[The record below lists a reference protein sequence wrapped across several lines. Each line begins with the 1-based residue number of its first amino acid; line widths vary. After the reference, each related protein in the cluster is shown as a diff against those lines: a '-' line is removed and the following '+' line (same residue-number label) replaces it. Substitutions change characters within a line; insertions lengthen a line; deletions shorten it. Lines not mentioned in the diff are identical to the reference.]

1 MQGSPDRSRIS
12 VRQIY
17 VLAVLSLVSLL
28 NFYDRN
34 LISILI
40 EDLKRDLQLSDAQI
54 GILTGLAFTLI
65 YTMVAIPIARFADS
79 GRRVAVLSASL
90 FIWSAMTAVC
100 GLAGSFATLVLARV
114 GVGVGEAGG
123 APTTHALVAETF
135 GPKWRGTALSI
146 IGATGAAGSILAMF
160 IGGSLATHYG
170 WRHALMISSVP
181 GFLLTALLFC
191 TIREPRTTGEAASAP
206 AISLVEVINVL
217 RRRAAFVWLGL
228 GISVVAVGAYGQQVW
243 TPAYIMRRYH
253 LDAAAVGA
261 GLSFVSLPGAIIG
274 TLAGGVLNDWL
285 SRYDQRWPVWLL
297 MVSFG
302 LATPL
307 QAIRFWTDS
316 YQLMLALTF
325 PLTFIS
331 VIWIA
336 PAYALTQSLSGPRLR
351 ATGASLLF
359 LVVNLGQGFGP
370 LLVGLFSDAL
380 KPASGGHALG
390 SSLLL
395 TCITFPV
402 GVLLFWRVARTV
414 TKDIA
419 EANAV

>member
-1 MQGSPDRSRIS
+1 
-12 VRQIY
+12 
-17 VLAVLSLVSLL
+17 
-28 NFYDRN
+28 
-34 LISILI
+34 
-40 EDLKRDLQLSDAQI
+40 
-54 GILTGLAFTLI
+54 
-65 YTMVAIPIARFADS
+65 
-79 GRRVAVLSASL
+79 
-90 FIWSAMTAVC
+90 
-100 GLAGSFATLVLARV
+100 
-114 GVGVGEAGG
+114 
-123 APTTHALVAETF
+123 
-135 GPKWRGTALSI
+135 
-146 IGATGAAGSILAMF
+146 
-160 IGGSLATHYG
+160 
-170 WRHALMISSVP
+170 
-181 GFLLTALLFC
+181 
-191 TIREPRTTGEAASAP
+191 
-206 AISLVEVINVL
+206 
-217 RRRAAFVWLGL
+217 
-228 GISVVAVGAYGQQVW
+228 
-243 TPAYIMRRYH
+243 MRRYH

-261 GLSFVSLPGAIIG
+261 GLSFVSLPGVIIG

-390 SSLLL
+390 YSLLL

-419 EANAV
+419 EANAA